1 MDTFI
6 RITTIFKSWNFL
18 IAIAFLGL
26 LFGCNETSL
35 GEAVETP
42 SNFIYVAHTR
52 LDDNRG
58 IYSKIYDIDFS
69 QYEMTLLG
77 GDLAANSFSNP
88 EIIAHL
94 DSVFD
99 VKSERTLWSIGNHD
113 NTSEARFLKTTL
125 KPKFHSYKAHDV
137 TFITLDSQD
146 SLSSIVNDQKE
157 FLMTAL
163 DSVTTSTVLIMTHK
177 LIFMNGH
184 PVMDASIETVCNGRR
199 GDCFHCHNPNN
210 FQAEIAPRL
219 KELQERGVQVI
230 VVGGDL
236 GYKQS
241 SFEYVDPSGIVYLGN
256 GMWYPKDWNSALI
269 FSKLP
274 QKPMTYSFVAIDS
287 LIKSQDSLMD
297 SL

>member
-1 MDTFI
+1 MDTFK
-6 RITTIFKSWNFL
+6 RITSIFKIWKFP

-26 LFGCNETSL
+26 FSGCNETPLS
-35 GEAVETP
+35 EAAETP
-42 SNFIYVAHTR
+42 SNFIYIAHTR

-69 QYEMTLLG
+69 LYEMTLLG

-94 DSVFD
+94 DSIFD
-99 VKSERTLWSIGNHD
+99 YKSPRTLWSIGNHD
-113 NTSEARFLKTTL
+113 NTSKARFLKTTL
-125 KPKFHSYKAHDV
+125 KEKFHSYEAHDV

-146 SLSSIVNDQKE
+146 SLSSILNEQKD
-157 FLMTAL
+157 FLMATL
-163 DSVTTSTVLIMTHK
+163 DSITTSSVLIMTHK

-184 PVMDASIETVCNGRR
+184 SVMDAAIETVCNGRR

-210 FQAEIAPRL
+210 FQSEIAPRL
-219 KELQERGVQVI
+219 KELQESGVQVI

-241 SFEYVDPSGIVYLGN
+241 SFEYLDPSGIVYLGN

-274 QKPMTYSFVAIDS
+274 QKPMSYSFVAIDS
-287 LIKSQDSLMD
+287 LIQNQKSSME
-297 SL
+297 